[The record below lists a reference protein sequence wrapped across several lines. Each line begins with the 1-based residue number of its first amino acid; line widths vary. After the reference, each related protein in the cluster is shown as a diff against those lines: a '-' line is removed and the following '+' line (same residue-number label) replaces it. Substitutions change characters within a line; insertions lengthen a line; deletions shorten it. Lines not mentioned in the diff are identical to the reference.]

1 MRKSMVDSRAKG
13 ARGEYLVRDM
23 LRDATGLK
31 FERVPSSGALEYL
44 KGDLYVPN
52 QRNYYCIEVKNYKD
66 SPLSDK
72 VFTQPKTN
80 NLVKWWK
87 KIVVQAIGGDQ
98 KPLLFF
104 KYDRSKVF
112 VVTGQ
117 KPENTIEYL
126 FIRFLDCY
134 VLLAEDWLKHEK
146 VEFIGGF

>member
-1 MRKSMVDSRAKG
+1 MVDSRAKG

-87 KIVVQAIGGDQ
+87 KIVIQAIGGNQ

-112 VVTGQ
+112 VVTEQ
-117 KPENTIEYL
+117 KPKNTIEYL

>member
-1 MRKSMVDSRAKG
+1 MVDSRAKG

-52 QRNYYCIEVKNYKD
+52 QRNHYCIEVKNYKD

-87 KIVVQAIGGDQ
+87 KIVIQAIGGDQ

-112 VVTGQ
+112 VVTDK

-146 VEFIGGF
+146 VEFISGF